1 MIIKS
6 FIFAVVAVAGFAA
19 TTLASSTS
27 AEAGFR
33 HGGGFRPHGGLSSR
47 HVFRPSRHVF
57 RPSRHV
63 FIPRHHHRRPIFV
76 HRPVFIRPAPVVRTV
91 YAPAPAPV
99 IQQVAAPAP
108 TCLEKQYT
116 QDGQVLFIDKCT
128 NESAAAPVSQAQPP
142 Q

>member
-1 MIIKS
+1 MNTKS
-6 FIFAVVAVAGFAA
+6 VIFAVVAVASLAA
-19 TTLASSTS
+19 TTLASSTP
-27 AEAGFR
+27 ADAGFR
-33 HGGGFRPHGGLSSR
+33 HGGGFRHHGGLAR
-47 HVFRPSRHVF
+47 HIF

-63 FIPRHHHRRPIFV
+63 FIRPHRHPHHHI
-76 HRPVFIRPAPVVRTV
+76 RPVFVQRPIYVRPAPVVRTV

-99 IQQVAAPAP
+99 VQQVAAPAP

-128 NESAAAPVSQAQPP
+128 NESAVAPVAQAQPP